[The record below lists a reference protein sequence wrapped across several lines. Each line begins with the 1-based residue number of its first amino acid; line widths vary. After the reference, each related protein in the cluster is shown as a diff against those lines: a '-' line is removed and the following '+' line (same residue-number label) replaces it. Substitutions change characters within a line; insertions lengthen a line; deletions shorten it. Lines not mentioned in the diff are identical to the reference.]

1 LPAYP
6 YAAPPVG
13 PPPRQ
18 KRRWWLV
25 GIVVA
30 WALVLGGLAVWSTR
44 NDPPTVPEQ
53 RDIAEALPV
62 LERAAGAMLAA
73 AEGPGRAVVLGELR
87 FAHGCRIT
95 PVRHGVEATRDVTV
109 YVQADQA
116 RRSLDAVAEGLPPAY
131 KARVAQARAGSRI
144 GLHADAGSYVAIDAD
159 TLADAQ
165 VLTLEAST
173 GCRPTAGTTLDS
185 ADPQAGNP
193 PPALA
198 EVLRALG
205 AAGERSPAVR
215 AVVCPGGG
223 VASTYTVDGVPR
235 PKDLGRSLEPV
246 TGGATVVRADPDGWA
261 YRTGNDSIVV
271 TASATTLHIAAT
283 TPCR

>member
-1 LPAYP
+1 LPGYQ

-13 PPPRQ
+13 PPPRR
-18 KRRWWLV
+18 KRRRWLV

-30 WALVLGGLAVWSTR
+30 WALVLAVLAVWSVR
-44 NDPPTVPEQ
+44 NDAPTVPEQ
-53 RDIAEALPV
+53 RDIADALPV
-62 LERAAGAMLAA
+62 LERATGAMLAA

-116 RRSLDAVAEGLPPAY
+116 RRVLDAIAGGLPPGY
-131 KARVAQARAGSRI
+131 QARVAQARGGSRV

-185 ADPQAGNP
+185 ADPRAGNP
-193 PPALA
+193 PPAFA
-198 EVLRALG
+198 AVLRALG
-205 AAGERSPAVR
+205 AAGDGSPSVSAV
-215 AVVCPGGG
+215 ACPGGG
-223 VASTYTVDGVPR
+223 AAGTYTVDGVPR
-235 PKDLGRSLEPV
+235 TKDLGRSLEPV

-261 YRTGNDSIVV
+261 YRTGNDSVV
-271 TASATTLHIAAT
+271 VVADGPRLRVSATTA
-283 TPCR
+283 CS